1 MELVLQY
8 VLPSILGDFIQ
19 GIDKNHMKTNFFS
32 GKVTLQGVSL
42 NPGILKSLNL
52 PTKIKYSNIGKLEL
66 KIPWV
71 QRLKQPIEV
80 YLEDLLVILEANSS
94 LDDADIVEER
104 IKFLD
109 ALTKECRN
117 KLRTLNQDASKEGSS
132 MDYYK
137 VLILDNLQVNSDFL
151 IHLANLYQ

>member
-8 VLPSILGDFIQ
+8 ILPSILGDFIQ

-52 PTKIKYSNIGKLEL
+52 PTKMVYSNIGKLEL

-80 YLEDLLVILEANSS
+80 YLEDLFVILEPNSN
-94 LDDADIVEER
+94 LDDFNIIQER

-117 KLRTLNQDASKEGSS
+117 KLRNLNQDAQKEGGS

-137 VLILDNLQVNSDFL
+137 VLILDNLQVQ
-151 IHLANLYQ
+151 Y